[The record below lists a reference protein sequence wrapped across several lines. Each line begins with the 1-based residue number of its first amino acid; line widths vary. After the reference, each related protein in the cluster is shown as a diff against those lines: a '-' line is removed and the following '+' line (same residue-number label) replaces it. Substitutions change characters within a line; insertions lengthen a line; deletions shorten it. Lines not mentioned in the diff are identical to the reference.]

1 MGIKR
6 AVQDKIALEKLKKKY
21 RTCISPVVVGSK
33 EEFLIAIRNKK
44 KAIYVVGEY
53 YKKVSD
59 AWNKEFFRY
68 AVAPVAGQLSP
79 SIRKFFL
86 DSKFE
91 TNLELMNY
99 RIRMNREQKR
109 IELLRVRGKGKID
122 NKMEYVDGQEK
133 C

>member
-21 RTCISPVVVGSK
+21 RQLISPVVVSSK
-33 EEFLIAIRNKK
+33 EEFSIAISNRKK
-44 KAIYVVGEY
+44 SIYVVGEY
-53 YKKVSD
+53 YKIVSA

-68 AVAPVAGQLSP
+68 ASAPVAGQLSP
-79 SIRKFFL
+79 SIRKYFL

-99 RIRMNREQKR
+99 RIRMNWEQKR
-109 IELLRVRGKGKID
+109 IELLRVRGQGKID
-122 NKMEYVDGQEK
+122 SKTEYVDIQ
-133 C
+133 